1 MQTSLK
7 NEERKIEEEN
17 DKHEEGSKIKK
28 KLYFLLG
35 SIFLCLGLIGIV
47 LPVLPTTPFLL
58 LTAACYMRSS
68 ERAYNWLMTNRIF
81 GSYLKNYREGNG
93 MPIKIKVITISFLWV
108 VLLISAFI
116 FVQILWIRVIL
127 FIVGISVSTH
137 IILIR
142 PKNKKGKEK

>member
-1 MQTSLK
+1 MQIRLEK
-7 NEERKIEEEN
+7 EEVQLGEEKE
-17 DKHEEGSKIKK
+17 KPKEVSKLKK
-28 KLYFLLG
+28 KLYFFLG
-35 SIFLCLGLIGIV
+35 TLFLCLGMIGIV

-58 LTAACYMRSS
+58 LTAAYYMRSS